1 MKKTMTILCLPWCLL
16 LTFFIFWN
24 SITYVTMDNEYTV
37 VKQFG
42 QIKTI
47 NSKPGLNCKLPF
59 ISTVNVIPKSK
70 QFYDVPVSEIIT
82 SDKKTMTVD
91 AFITWHVTDARIFT
105 SSLNASTTTAEGRL
119 DIIVYNAIK
128 TVCSSL
134 TQKELIISRDFPLEI
149 SQANVY
155 LDDVE
160 IHDLTEEDLEETKA
174 EEDAEIVPISERLL
188 QCIGN
193 QCDEYGIMIDD
204 IEIKVLDLPEENKDS
219 VYQRMIIARNNIAAA
234 YRAQGESE
242 AQMIR
247 NTTNKEITVMKSEAK
262 AEADKTIAEGEAEY
276 MKVLSDAYGTKAR
289 ADFYLFSLSLDAAKE
304 SLENGNTTLFIGKDS
319 PIAEIFDG
327 TKK

>member
-1 MKKTMTILCLPWCLL
+1 MKKAIITLCMPWLILLVFTIV
-16 LTFFIFWN
+16 WN
-24 SITYVTMDNEYTV
+24 SVTYLTRENEYTV

-47 NSKPGLNCKLPF
+47 NSKTGINTKVPF
-59 ISTVNVIPKSK
+59 INTVNVIPKSK
-70 QFYDVPVSEIIT
+70 QFYDVPISEVIT

-91 AFITWHVTDARIFT
+91 AFITWHVTDAKIFT

-134 TQKELIISRDFPLEI
+134 TQKELIISRDFPLEV

-160 IHDLTEEDLEETKA
+160 IHDLTEEDLEETKV
-174 EEDAEIVPISERLL
+174 EEAEIVPISKRLM

-193 QCDEYGIMIDD
+193 QCDEYGIAIDD
-204 IEIKVLDLPEENKDS
+204 VEIKVLDLPEENKDS
-219 VYQRMIIARNNIAAA
+219 VYQRMITARNNIAAA

-242 AQMIR
+242 AQVIR

-262 AEADKTIAEGEAEY
+262 AEADKTVAEGEAEY
-276 MKVLSDAYGTKAR
+276 MRVLSAAYGTKER

-304 SLENGNTTLFIGKDS
+304 SLETGNTTLFIGKDS
-319 PIAEIFDG
+319 PIAEIFEK
-327 TKK
+327 TK

>member
-1 MKKTMTILCLPWCLL
+1 M
-16 LTFFIFWN
+16 
-24 SITYVTMDNEYTV
+24 
-37 VKQFG
+37 
-42 QIKTI
+42 
-47 NSKPGLNCKLPF
+47 
-59 ISTVNVIPKSK
+59 
-70 QFYDVPVSEIIT
+70 
-82 SDKKTMTVD
+82 
-91 AFITWHVTDARIFT
+91 
-105 SSLNASTTTAEGRL
+105 
-119 DIIVYNAIK
+119 
-128 TVCSSL
+128 
-134 TQKELIISRDFPLEI
+134 IISRDFPLEI

-219 VYQRMIIARNNIAAA
+219 VYQRMITARNNIAAA

-304 SLENGNTTLFIGKDS
+304 SLENGNTTFFIGKDS
-319 PIAEIFDG
+319 PIGEIFDG